1 VALASG
7 PIVPVNLGD
16 EMHQPPKEPGDMAIY
31 LVQHGKAL
39 SKDAHPDRPLSPG
52 GIADVERIAGVAAGY
67 SVRVTEIH
75 HSGKLRAQQ
84 TAEILARHLKPAGGV
99 TQKPGL
105 GPNDDVVSLAESL
118 SPADG
123 AMLVGHLPSLERL
136 TAQMVTGVSERPVF
150 AFQNGGIVCLDH
162 YPGTRDW
169 IIKWALMPSV
179 G

>member
-1 VALASG
+1 
-7 PIVPVNLGD
+7 
-16 EMHQPPKEPGDMAIY
+16 MAIY

-39 SKDAHPDRPLSPG
+39 AKDADPQRPLSPE
-52 GIADVERIAGVAAGY
+52 GIAEVERIASVAAGY

-84 TAEILARHLKPAGGV
+84 TAEIMARHLEPTGGV

-105 GPNDDVVSLAESL
+105 GPNDDVVSLAATL

-123 AMLVGHLPSLERL
+123 VMLVGHLPSLDRL
-136 TAQMVTGVSERPVF
+136 TAHMVTGVSERPVF
-150 AFQNGGIVCLDH
+150 AFQNGGIVCLDYYH
-162 YPGTRDW
+162 QGTSDW
-169 IIKWALMPSV
+169 IIKWALMSSI